1 MLCFCTKE
9 EPYAKQIANIYADGR
24 RSTAAAYRQLSKLDR
39 VFRDSRT
46 IDVLWDEEEPA
57 EKEAFNEPDD
67 DDTLSWE
74 VSVNYLNGESQEMR
88 GYDELPLRINELVL
102 ELLALFEEE
111 AGMDDFEDNDE
122 FDSDDR

>member
-1 MLCFCTKE
+1 M
-9 EPYAKQIANIYADGR
+9 GR
-24 RSTAAAYRQLSKLDR
+24 RR
-39 VFRDSRT
+39 
-46 IDVLWDEEEPA
+46 PA

-67 DDTLSWE
+67 GDTPSWE

-88 GYDELPLRINELVL
+88 GYDELPLRINEFVL
-102 ELLALFEEE
+102 ELLAFFEEE

>member
-1 MLCFCTKE
+1 M
-9 EPYAKQIANIYADGR
+9 
-24 RSTAAAYRQLSKLDR
+24 
-39 VFRDSRT
+39 
-46 IDVLWDEEEPA
+46 
-57 EKEAFNEPDD
+57 
-67 DDTLSWE
+67 
-74 VSVNYLNGESQEMR
+74 SVNYLNGESQEMR